1 MKETECKKGI
11 LRAKTDGGPPKAGRR
26 TGFNENR
33 LRKNLFIV
41 GMLSIAIVHFLVFWV
56 YVNLSSILMAFKN
69 VTIEGTKWGFG
80 NFKIMFDSFRNP
92 TSELRGAFVNTMI
105 FFAVNL
111 LIKLPLTF
119 ICSYFL
125 YKKIKG
131 YKYYRFVFFLP
142 SIISA
147 VVLTSLLKYMVNP
160 GGPLPRIYE
169 MLWGRE
175 APLFLADSDYALGV
189 ILFYTIWS
197 GFGVNIILFQGAMSR
212 IPPEIIEAG
221 KIDGV
226 GMTRE
231 LFQIVTPL
239 VWPTISTVVVLA
251 FVGIFSSSG
260 EILLFTKG
268 LYDTYTISYWIFE
281 LVQGIKGTVNLE
293 YASTVGIFFSVIALP
308 IVLLVKRGLE
318 KITESVEY

>member
-41 GMLSIAIVHFLVFWV
+41 GMLSIAIVHFLVFWL

-226 GMTRE
+226 
-231 LFQIVTPL
+231 
-239 VWPTISTVVVLA
+239 
-251 FVGIFSSSG
+251 
-260 EILLFTKG
+260 
-268 LYDTYTISYWIFE
+268 
-281 LVQGIKGTVNLE
+281 
-293 YASTVGIFFSVIALP
+293 
-308 IVLLVKRGLE
+308 
-318 KITESVEY
+318 

>member
-41 GMLSIAIVHFLVFWV
+41 GMLSIAIVHFLVFWL

-318 KITESVEY
+318 KITESVED

>member
-41 GMLSIAIVHFLVFWV
+41 GMLSIAIVHFLVFWL

>member
-41 GMLSIAIVHFLVFWV
+41 GMLSIAIVHFLVFWL

-189 ILFYTIWS
+189 ILF
-197 GFGVNIILFQGAMSR
+197 QGAMSR

>member
-41 GMLSIAIVHFLVFWV
+41 GMLSIAIVHFLVFWL

-147 VVLTSLLKYMVNP
+147 VVLTSLLKYLVNP

-197 GFGVNIILFQGAMSR
+197 GFGVNIIRFQGAMSR

>member
-41 GMLSIAIVHFLVFWV
+41 GMLSIAIVHFLVFWL

-281 LVQGIKGTVNLE
+281 LVQGINGTVNLE

>member
-41 GMLSIAIVHFLVFWV
+41 GMLSIAIVHFLVFWL

-308 IVLLVKRGLE
+308 IVLLVTRGLA

>member
-41 GMLSIAIVHFLVFWV
+41 GMLSIAIVHFLVFWL

-92 TSELRGAFVNTMI
+92 TSELRSAFVNTMI

>member
-11 LRAKTDGGPPKAGRR
+11 LRAKTDGGPPKAGRQ

-41 GMLSIAIVHFLVFWV
+41 GMLSIAIVHFLVFWL

-111 LIKLPLTF
+111 FIKLPLTF

>member
-1 MKETECKKGI
+1 MKETEGKKGI

-41 GMLSIAIVHFLVFWV
+41 GMLSIAIVHFLVFWL

-189 ILFYTIWS
+189 IIFYTIWS

>member
-1 MKETECKKGI
+1 
-11 LRAKTDGGPPKAGRR
+11 
-26 TGFNENR
+26 
-33 LRKNLFIV
+33 
-41 GMLSIAIVHFLVFWV
+41 
-56 YVNLSSILMAFKN
+56 MAFKN

-175 APLFLADSDYALGV
+175 APLFLADRDYALGV

>member
-1 MKETECKKGI
+1 MKETEYKKGI
-11 LRAKTDGGPPKAGRR
+11 LRAKADGGPPKAGRR

-41 GMLSIAIVHFLVFWV
+41 GMLSIAIVHFLVFWL

>member
-41 GMLSIAIVHFLVFWV
+41 GMLSIAIVHFLVCWL

>member
-11 LRAKTDGGPPKAGRR
+11 LRAKTDGRPPKAGRR

-41 GMLSIAIVHFLVFWV
+41 GMLSIAIVHFLVFWL

>member
-1 MKETECKKGI
+1 MKETECKKGVLQTKI
-11 LRAKTDGGPPKAGRR
+11 DGGPPKAGRR

-41 GMLSIAIVHFLVFWV
+41 GMLSIAIVHFLVFWL

-69 VTIEGTKWGFG
+69 VTPDGTKWGFG
-80 NFKIMFDSFRNP
+80 NFKIMFDNFANP

-111 LIKLPLTF
+111 FIKLPLTF

-142 SIISA
+142 IIISA

-189 ILFYTIWS
+189 IIFYTIWS

-226 GMTRE
+226 GMARE

>member
-41 GMLSIAIVHFLVFWV
+41 GMLSIAIVHFLVFWL

-260 EILLFTKG
+260 EILLCTKG

>member
-41 GMLSIAIVHFLVFWV
+41 GMLSIAIVHFLVFWL

-293 YASTVGIFFSVIALP
+293 YASTVGIFFSSSAGWKKSRKAWNIRRLR
-308 IVLLVKRGLE
+308 K
-318 KITESVEY
+318 